1 MNFAVLCPEITSAQ
15 MYCGAGSEPMLGA
28 AASWAGL
35 GDELGSA
42 AECFGS
48 VTAGLAGG
56 PWQRPASIAMTAV
69 ATRYA
74 GWLRRAA
81 SHAVTAATQAKT
93 VAGIFEAAKAAVAH
107 PMEVTANR
115 MQFVSA
121 VRSNLLGLNGP
132 LIAAIEGA
140 YDELWA
146 RNVTA
151 LVGYHGGASAAA
163 AQMVPWQQALGNLA
177 GLVRPLGN
185 PAAATRDVI
194 GVLGEIVTTDE
205 AMVAAVWA
213 DNVSQLSSAA
223 AVTQTALAAAAADV
237 SAGKLVPAVGE
248 VARAVDYD
256 VRTAAR
262 LVAEDAALPAQL
274 VSTDLRML
282 AGLPP
287 EASALPTSL
296 ADPSSLEHYLA
307 VKAARIAAV
316 PGEILRA
323 DETLIHHVV
332 DDNVAELG
340 KAATVT
346 GNELWAAQ
354 ADLAAGDPMK
364 AANHVAAA
372 VSYDASTVARLAAE
386 DAALPMSLA
395 VAHLALIG
403 AALGPGT

>member
-1 MNFAVLCPEITSAQ
+1 
-15 MYCGAGSEPMLGA
+15 MYSGAGSGPMLGA

-48 VTAGLAGG
+48 VTSGLAGG
-56 PWQRPASIAMTAV
+56 PWQGPASTAMTAV

-93 VAGIFEAAKAAVAH
+93 VAGVFEAAKAAVAH

-177 GLVRPLGN
+177 GLVSPLSN
-185 PAAATRDVI
+185 PAAATRDAI
-194 GVLGEIVTTDE
+194 GVLGEIVATDE
-205 AMVAAVWA
+205 AQVAAVWA

-223 AVTQTALAAAAADV
+223 AVTQTALVAAAADV
-237 SAGKLVPAVGE
+237 SAGQLVPAVGE
-248 VARAVDYD
+248 VAR
-256 VRTAAR
+256 
-262 LVAEDAALPAQL
+262 
-274 VSTDLRML
+274 
-282 AGLPP
+282 
-287 EASALPTSL
+287 
-296 ADPSSLEHYLA
+296 
-307 VKAARIAAV
+307 
-316 PGEILRA
+316 EI
-323 DETLIHHVV
+323 
-332 DDNVAELG
+332 G
-340 KAATVT
+340 
-346 GNELWAAQ
+346 
-354 ADLAAGDPMK
+354 
-364 AANHVAAA
+364 
-372 VSYDASTVARLAAE
+372 
-386 DAALPMSLA
+386 
-395 VAHLALIG
+395 
-403 AALGPGT
+403 